1 MVSGF
6 LPNAT
11 KLRNFSKSCSLWA
24 IFFHVFLILF
34 VLSCKSRGKYP
45 KWRIQSIQMKGKRQE
60 RRSIQIFHQ
69 HQSCRL
75 AHISSILLIDILL
88 GDIGIFADDGILPLC
103 RLFFV
108 LAHAGS
114 PSYVIERRI
123 SQHGK
128 IFVESPVH
136 HAVQVGQ
143 HALLL
148 SVWRGTFPERL
159 CWRRS
164 GLILS
169 GRSSY
174 GRETI
179 HGGCRWLGFRRLW
192 LLRRN
197 GLGRVSAIWNILK
210 KYSDMA
216 IADVTLSAYRDG

>member
-1 MVSGF
+1 M
-6 LPNAT
+6 
-11 KLRNFSKSCSLWA
+11 
-24 IFFHVFLILF
+24 
-34 VLSCKSRGKYP
+34 
-45 KWRIQSIQMKGKRQE
+45 WRIQSIQMKGKRQE

-159 CWRRS
+159 GGRRS
-164 GLILS
+164 GLILG
-169 GRSSY
+169 GRSSD